1 MTPKEKLIKSIAKML
16 SRADETRLK
25 IIYQFVLHISK

>member
-1 MTPKEKLIKSIAKML
+1 MMPKEKLIESIAKMFF
-16 SRADETRLK
+16 RADETQLK

>member
-1 MTPKEKLIKSIAKML
+1 MTPKEKLIASITRLL
-16 SRADETRLK
+16 SGIDETRLK